1 MSETPELETKR
12 LKREVLIRIIKAFMS
27 DNFAENVRLIPY
39 DMRPKG
45 SEVPFRCCVYKER
58 AVLRSRTIAG
68 LGFAM
73 EDDDE
78 RTLLSDFA
86 NRALERK
93 RPESEPLTVLQNAC
107 KGCPSARV
115 FVTELCQNCVA
126 KPCMKACRF
135 GALDSNGNRAVIDNT
150 KCKRCG
156 LCMTA
161 CPYHAIVKT
170 IVPCEEACPVGA
182 IAKGEDGL
190 AYIDSQ
196 KCISCGKCVSACPF
210 GAPHAKSQVID
221 ILKHIKQG
229 REVIAMFAPALI
241 GHLPCKPEQVQ
252 DAFLKIGFSAVYE
265 VAQGADITAKTE
277 AKDFKER
284 LDQGQPFMTTSC
296 CAGYTELVKKH
307 LPEIKPYVSD
317 AKTPLYYTAEIVKKE
332 HPNAVTVFISPC
344 FAKRREV
351 LDNPNINYLMSFEE
365 LGAVLIALGIE
376 IDAGSEKEFS
386 YQSSKEAREFA
397 LSGGVARSVQAAWK
411 GDENAIKPVLI
422 NGLDKTA
429 IRNLKMYANTGKCA
443 EGNLIEVM
451 CCTGGCIAGNACL
464 GIVKEAQKK
473 VSDYGNQGQSL
484 KTAGE
489 KRND

>member
-1 MSETPELETKR
+1 MSETSELETRR
-12 LKREVLIRIIKAFMS
+12 LKREVLVRIIKAFMS

-58 AVLRSRTIAG
+58 AILRSRTIAG

-78 RTLLSDFA
+78 KTLLSDFA
-86 NRALERK
+86 KQALERK
-93 RPESEPLTVLQNAC
+93 KPESEPLTVLQNAC

-135 GALDSNGNRAVIDNT
+135 GALSNNGQRSVIDNE
-150 KCKRCG
+150 KCKKCG
-156 LCMTA
+156 LCMAA

-170 IVPCEEACPVGA
+170 IVPCEESCPVGA

-190 AYIDSQ
+190 AHIDSE

-221 ILKHIKQG
+221 VLKNIKQG
-229 REVIAMFAPALI
+229 KEVIAMIAPALI
-241 GHLPCKPEQVQ
+241 GHLPCKPEQIQ

-277 AKDFKER
+277 AKDFRQR
-284 LDQGQPFMTTSC
+284 LEEGQSFMTTSC
-296 CAGYTELVKKH
+296 CAGYNELVKKH

-317 AKTPLYYTAEIVKKE
+317 AKTPLYYTAELVKKE
-332 HPNAVTVFISPC
+332 HPDALTVFISPC

-351 LDNPNINYLMSFEE
+351 LDNPNINYLMNFEE
-365 LGAVLIALGIE
+365 LGAVLIAFGIE
-376 IDAGSEKEFS
+376 IDVCEEKEFE
-386 YQSSKEAREFA
+386 YKSSKEAREFA
-397 LSGGVARSVQAAWK
+397 LSGGVAKSVQAAWQ
-411 GDENAIKPVLI
+411 GDENDIKPVII
-422 NGLDKTA
+422 NGLDKA
-429 IRNLKMYANTGKCA
+429 SVRNLKMYAKTGKCPD
-443 EGNLIEVM
+443 GNLIEIM
-451 CCTGGCIAGNACL
+451 CCEGGCIAGNACL
-464 GIVKEAQKK
+464 GTLKEAFKK
-473 VSDYGNQGQSL
+473 VLDYSNKGQTL
-484 KTAGE
+484 KTE
-489 KRND
+489 RKNINE

>member
-1 MSETPELETKR
+1 MSEELETRR
-12 LKREVLIRIIKAFMS
+12 LKREVLVRIIKAFMS

-39 DMRPKG
+39 EMRPKG
-45 SEVPFRCCVYKER
+45 CEVPFRCCVYKER

-86 NRALERK
+86 EKALEREH
-93 RPESEPLTVLQNAC
+93 PEPDPLTVLQNAC
-107 KGCPSARV
+107 KGCPSSRV

-135 GALDSNGNRAVIDNT
+135 GAISNDGHRSVIDSE
-150 KCKRCG
+150 KCKKCG
-156 LCMTA
+156 LCMAA
-161 CPYHAIVKT
+161 CPYRAIVKT

-190 AYIDSQ
+190 AHIDSD

-221 ILKHIKQG
+221 ILKNIKEG
-229 REVIAMFAPALI
+229 KKVIALIAPALI
-241 GHLPCKPEQVQ
+241 GHLPCKPEQIQ

-277 AKDFKER
+277 AKDFQER
-284 LDQGQPFMTTSC
+284 LENGAPFMTTSC
-296 CAGYTELVKKH
+296 CAGWNELVKKH
-307 LPEIKPYVSD
+307 MPEITPYVSD

-332 HPNAVTVFISPC
+332 YPDAVTVFVSPC

-351 LDNPNINYLMSFEE
+351 LDNPNVNYLLNFEE
-365 LGAVLIALGIE
+365 LGAMLIALGIE
-376 IDAGSEKEFS
+376 IDVCDEKEFD

-397 LSGGVARSVQAAWK
+397 LTGGVARSVQAAWK
-411 GDENAIKPVLI
+411 GENGAVKPVVV
-422 NGLDKTA
+422 NGLDKAA
-429 IRNLKMYANTGKCA
+429 IRNLRVYAKTGKCPD
-443 EGNLIEVM
+443 GNLVEIM
-451 CCTGGCIAGNACL
+451 CCQGGCIAGNACL
-464 GIVKEAQKK
+464 GSLKDAFKK
-473 VSDYGNQGQSL
+473 VTDYGNKGQSL
-484 KTAGE
+484 ETERKII
-489 KRND
+489 ND